1 MSGKEDGV
9 ESRMYECLEKYFGY
23 TEFKSDLQKK
33 AVKAAAKSEYKQK
46 NEWKAKGGDSNAC
59 NVIVSIFSMG
69 QESEMFTWVCLQ
81 APGSLFA
88 SSCQA

>member
-46 NEWKAKGGDSNAC
+46 NE
-59 NVIVSIFSMG
+59 
-69 QESEMFTWVCLQ
+69 
-81 APGSLFA
+81 
-88 SSCQA
+88 